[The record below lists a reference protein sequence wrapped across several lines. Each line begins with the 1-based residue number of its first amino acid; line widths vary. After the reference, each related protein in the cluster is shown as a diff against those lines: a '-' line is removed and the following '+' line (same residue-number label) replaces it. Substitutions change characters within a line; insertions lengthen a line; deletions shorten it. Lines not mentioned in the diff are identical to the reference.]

1 MQGKTY
7 KKILRSAAC
16 IAGGILL
23 SGSLTLAALE
33 GNTALYKSYVYTQT
47 GEAVESP
54 AAYQPVDVIES
65 RTLGLNETMEPKDI
79 FL

>member
-47 GEAVESP
+47 GLAVECLVSHP
-54 AAYQPVDVIES
+54 LVDVIGS
-65 RTLGLNETMEPKDI
+65 RTLGLNDSMEPNY
-79 FL
+79 FF